1 MKLYESVYARVLGI
15 MAVLGFVLLLVSV
28 TVTIFEL
35 LPTGVEP
42 DEWQEIWLRPAQSMR
57 EQVVSDLDLGVG
69 PLTAEELG
77 FIAIGF
83 FGIATAVT
91 LIASIPAFF
100 ARKRLSLGFLGLLQL
115 LVFAVAIWVS
125 VG

>member
-1 MKLYESVYARVLGI
+1 VKLYESVYARVLGI

>member
-15 MAVLGFVLLLVSV
+15 MAVLGFVLILLSV

-35 LPTGVEP
+35 LPTEVEP
-42 DEWQEIWLRPAQSMR
+42 GEWQEIWLRPAQSMR
-57 EQVVSDLDLGVG
+57 EQVVSKLDFGAG
-69 PLTAEELG
+69 PLTAEELS

-83 FGIATAVT
+83 FGIATAMSLV
-91 LIASIPAFF
+91 ASIPVFF
-100 ARKRLSLGFLGLLQL
+100 SKRRLALGFLGLLQL

>member
-1 MKLYESVYARVLGI
+1 MKLYESVYARVLGT

-28 TVTIFEL
+28 AVTVFEL

-57 EQVVSDLDLGVG
+57 EQVLSKLDLGSG

-83 FGIATAVT
+83 FGVATAVT

-100 ARKRLSLGFLGLLQL
+100 AKKHFSLGLLGLLQL